1 MKHTNGN
8 VWGLILSMALVVMLC
23 SCKDR
28 EKFKNITPDE
38 AAEMMAT
45 ESGYVIV
52 DVRGKEEYDKGHIP
66 GAINVPIDSL
76 KQDIRNNEA
85 IPELADK
92 KKVYMIYCRSG
103 RRSNEAAKL
112 LSSFGYKHI
121 YEFGGII
128 DWKGEIEASKPVGE

>member
-1 MKHTNGN
+1 MKHTTGN
-8 VWGLILSMALVVMLC
+8 FWGLVLSMALVVMLC
-23 SCKDR
+23 SCKDS
-28 EKFKNITPDE
+28 EKFQTITPDE

-45 ESGYVIV
+45 GSGYVIV

>member
-1 MKHTNGN
+1 MKHTYGN
-8 VWGLILSMALVVMLC
+8 VLGLVLFMTLVVMLC
-23 SCKDR
+23 GCKES
-28 EKFKNITPDE
+28 EKFETITSHE

-45 ESGYVIV
+45 ESGYVVV

-66 GAINVPIDSL
+66 GAINIPIDSL

-92 KKVYMIYCRSG
+92 KKVYLIYCRSG

-121 YEFGGII
+121 YEFGGIV
-128 DWKGEIEASKPVGE
+128 DWKGEIESSQPAGE

>member
-1 MKHTNGN
+1 MKHTKNF
-8 VWGLILSMALVVMLC
+8 WGLVLSMALVVMLC
-23 SCKDR
+23 SCKDS

-112 LSSFGYKHI
+112 LSSHI
-121 YEFGGII
+121 RRSAPRICRPRP
-128 DWKGEIEASKPVGE
+128 AQAPVHS

>member
-1 MKHTNGN
+1 MKHTTGN
-8 VWGLILSMALVVMLC
+8 FWGLVLSMALVVMLC
-23 SCKDR
+23 SCKDS
-28 EKFKNITPDE
+28 EKFKTITPHE

-45 ESGYVIV
+45 GSGYVVV

-76 KQDIRNNEA
+76 KQDIHNNEA

-92 KKVYMIYCRSG
+92 KKVYLIYCRSG

-112 LSSFGYKHI
+112 LSGFGYKHI

-128 DWKGEIEASKPVGE
+128 DWKGEIEASKPAGE

>member
-1 MKHTNGN
+1 MKHTKNF
-8 VWGLILSMALVVMLC
+8 WGLVLSMALVVMLC
-23 SCKDR
+23 SCKDS

-66 GAINVPIDSL
+66 GAINLPIDSL
-76 KQDIRNNEA
+76 KQDIRNSEA

-128 DWKGEIEASKPVGE
+128 DWKGEIEASKPAGE

>member
-1 MKHTNGN
+1 MKHTTGN
-8 VWGLILSMALVVMLC
+8 FLGLVLSMALVVMLC
-23 SCKDR
+23 SCKDS

-45 ESGYVIV
+45 GNGYVVV
-52 DVRGKEEYDKGHIP
+52 DVRSKEEYDKGHIP

-112 LSSFGYKHI
+112 LSGFGYKHI

-128 DWKGEIEASKPVGE
+128 DWKGEIEASKPAGE

>member
-1 MKHTNGN
+1 MKHTTGN
-8 VWGLILSMALVVMLC
+8 FWGLVLSMALVVMLC
-23 SCKDR
+23 SCKDS

-45 ESGYVIV
+45 GSGYVIV

-128 DWKGEIEASKPVGE
+128 DWKGEIEASKPAGE

>member
-1 MKHTNGN
+1 MKHTTGN
-8 VWGLILSMALVVMLC
+8 FWGLVLSMALVVMLC

-28 EKFKNITPDE
+28 EKFQTITPDE

-92 KKVYMIYCRSG
+92 KKVYLIYCRSG

>member
-1 MKHTNGN
+1 MKHTTGN
-8 VWGLILSMALVVMLC
+8 FWGLVLSMALVVMLC

-28 EKFKNITPDE
+28 EKFQTITPDE

-128 DWKGEIEASKPVGE
+128 DWKGEIEASKPAGE

>member
-1 MKHTNGN
+1 MKHTTGN
-8 VWGLILSMALVVMLC
+8 FWGLVLSMALVVMLC
-23 SCKDR
+23 SCKDS

-45 ESGYVIV
+45 GSGYVIV

-112 LSSFGYKHI
+112 LSSFGYKNI

-128 DWKGEIEASKPVGE
+128 DWKGEIEASKPAGE

>member
-1 MKHTNGN
+1 MKHTNGHFL
-8 VWGLILSMALVVMLC
+8 GLVLSMALVVMLC
-23 SCKDR
+23 SCKDS

-45 ESGYVIV
+45 GSGYVIV

-92 KKVYMIYCRSG
+92 KKVYLIYCRSG

-128 DWKGEIEASKPVGE
+128 DWKGEIEASKPAGE

>member
-23 SCKDR
+23 SCKDS
-28 EKFKNITPDE
+28 EKFQTITPDE

-45 ESGYVIV
+45 GSGYVIV

>member
-8 VWGLILSMALVVMLC
+8 VWGLVLSMALVVMLC
-23 SCKDR
+23 SCKDS

-92 KKVYMIYCRSG
+92 KKVYLIYCRSG

>member
-1 MKHTNGN
+1 MKHTTGN
-8 VWGLILSMALVVMLC
+8 FWGLVLSMALVVMLC

-112 LSSFGYKHI
+112 LSGFGYKHI

-128 DWKGEIEASKPVGE
+128 DWKGEIEASKPAGE